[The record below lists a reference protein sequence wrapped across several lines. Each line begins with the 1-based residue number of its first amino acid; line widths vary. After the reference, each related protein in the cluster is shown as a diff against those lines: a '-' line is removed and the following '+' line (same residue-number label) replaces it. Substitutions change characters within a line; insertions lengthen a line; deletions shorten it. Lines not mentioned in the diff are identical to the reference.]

1 MAAWRISLFGGISPA
16 STAVIA
22 QTFER
27 PLAPNTRNFGPNAV
41 LGYGWNGQI
50 YRFQWRLAPLAVDM
64 DSNGTT
70 DLTIVGTTGVTD
82 AMRVSLTGRN
92 EVWASLSYSNGV
104 LISSYAS
111 ALARGSEAGPSLTSG
126 NPRVGWF
133 NNADAPKP
141 AYLAIGDQGKPLQ
154 SSFIPDV
161 PFEQKYLGVRF
172 EREGA
177 LHYGW
182 VGISGYA
189 NIGRELYIHAWA
201 YESEPDTA
209 IIIGQIPEPGAGLL
223 AAASGLLLTL
233 RRKRNQMRDK

>member
-1 MAAWRISLFGGISPA
+1 MKSGIGVLAAWVAGLSPTSA
-16 STAVIA
+16 AVIA
-22 QTFER
+22 QTFTI
-27 PLAPNTRNFGPNAV
+27 PLAPNTLHWGPDVQA
-41 LGYGWNGQI
+41 GRI
-50 YRFQWRLAPLAVDM
+50 YQNKFFPMQWQLAPMAVDL
-64 DSNGTT
+64 DNNGTT
-70 DLTIVGTTGVTD
+70 DLTIVGTIGVIDT
-82 AMRVSLTGRN
+82 MRVSLTGRN
-92 EVWASLSYSNGV
+92 EVWALGFFDLESFPLALPRGSQLGSP
-104 LISSYAS
+104 LISDD
-111 ALARGSEAGPSLTSG
+111 T
-126 NPRVGWF
+126 RVGWF
-133 NNADAPKP
+133 NDTDAKS
-141 AYLAIGDQGKPLQ
+141 AGILTMGDQGKPLQ
-154 SSFIPDV
+154 TYFKPDV

-172 EREGA
+172 ERDGA